1 SSPVL
6 VSGDR
11 VGQAVVRFTNSG
23 LDRKSTRLNSS
34 HVKISYAVFCL
45 KKKGTTAS
53 STSPSSSCHR
63 SPSSAGKQP
72 GFGRCR
78 RFFFLNGG
86 GPTQIPPFPST
97 PRSRR

>member
-45 KKKGTTAS
+45 KKKGTTRCTNSADLSNS
-53 STSPSSSCHR
+53 SMFRETMDPDTLTPPLQMLRAALYWKSPTI
-63 SPSSAGKQP
+63 PAAL
-72 GFGRCR
+72 FV
-78 RFFFLNGG
+78 FF
-86 GPTQIPPFPST
+86 
-97 PRSRR
+97 